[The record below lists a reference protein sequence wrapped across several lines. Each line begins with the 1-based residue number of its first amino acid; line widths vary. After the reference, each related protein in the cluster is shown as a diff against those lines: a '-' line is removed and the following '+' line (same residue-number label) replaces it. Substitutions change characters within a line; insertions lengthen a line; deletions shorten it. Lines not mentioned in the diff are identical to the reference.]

1 MFEIEYELFTF
12 FIFVHP
18 FPNENDSEEGYFA
31 HIKKNGTEC
40 ESKF

>member
-18 FPNENDSEEGYFA
+18 FPNENDSEGYFA
-31 HIKKNGTEC
+31 HIKKNRTEC